1 MAQRDYI
8 TLADALDLHSREIN
22 RHGGSHGIRDMGAL
36 ESALFRPQSGYYDDI
51 VWEACAL
58 IESVAVNH
66 PFIDGNKRAAF
77 AVMYAFL
84 RINGYLIEADAMK
97 LHRKLIGLFDTGKFE
112 LAELEKLFRPLIR
125 AL

>member
-1 MAQRDYI
+1 MSERDYL
-8 TLADALDLHSREIN
+8 TVPDALELHRRLIE
-22 RHGGSHGIRDMGAL
+22 RHGGSHGVRDLGAL

-58 IESVAVNH
+58 LESVAVNH
-66 PFIDGNKRAAF
+66 PFIDGNKRVAF

-84 RINGYLIEADAMK
+84 RINGHVLDGEAMK
-97 LHRKLIGLFDTGKFE
+97 IYRKMIGLFERGKFDI
-112 LAELEKLFRPLIR
+112 AELEEYFRPLIR

>member
-1 MAQRDYI
+1 MGRALVFMGESKGAGI
-8 TLADALDLHSREIN
+8 FLAPPAGRKTALQ
-22 RHGGSHGIRDMGAL
+22 L

-58 IESVAVNH
+58 LESVAVNH
-66 PFIDGNKRAAF
+66 PFVDGNKRVAF

-84 RINGYLIEADAMK
+84 RINDHVLEGDAMK
-97 LHRKLIGLFDTGKFE
+97 IYRKMIGLFEGGKFDI
-112 LAELEKLFRPLIR
+112 AELEKYFRPLIH